1 MYHVINT
8 GLTALI
14 LYLLSLFLYRSGIYT
29 LDLHRKIWNSLL
41 AVTFSITSLAGLF
54 LALQINYKWDIP
66 FTKTI
71 LKWHVETGIGMS
83 LSGLFH
89 LLWHR
94 KYFSSILKRKTRE
107 TSSVIQSE
115 SRNHDIGT
123 NLFITGFISST
134 VQLLLLKEVMNI
146 AGGNELISGAY
157 LSSWLLGSAA
167 GSRLASSSPLNDLKK
182 INLFFATG
190 PLISLF
196 LIILLSGLFLDPGES
211 PSFLPAV
218 VFTLLVLTPFTLISG
233 FTFIKLLSFASSQRV
248 LPGTSFSIE
257 TAGGI
262 IAGISVTIL
271 SGGMLNT
278 YQIFFLAVI
287 MGLAY
292 TVLSF
297 FNIRKREALL
307 FRIIVLAVSA
317 SVVILSPDIVIRDL
331 LLRGINVTATKDT
344 PYGNIT
350 TGEYLGE
357 RSIYYD
363 QRLLIYNND
372 AAESE
377 EDIHYAMLQTNNPA
391 SVLLISGPPGS
402 RLKEIMKYNVKKV
415 VYVERD
421 PALAGINLEILEH
434 DSALLVFENRDAFSY
449 IKDTKE
455 KFDAV
460 IMLLPPPSSLSLNR
474 FYSVGFYKG
483 VKGKMNPGAVFA
495 CSPGVNPNYFN
506 KEAVR
511 LYSSVFNSMKE
522 EFANVIPISGN
533 KLYFIASDSKLTT
546 SVSSLVQEK
555 GLQNVYV
562 GPDYLSDDLIGAK
575 SEEILSLIDP
585 GVRSN
590 SSERPVACFH
600 YQSFHLSK
608 DPGQKIPAFLILAIL
623 VIISA
628 VNVRKNTSIM
638 YFSAFALAGYEII
651 LLLVLQLTVGNMY
664 QATGLILAGL
674 MAGLAAGAGVKTN
687 LMLRR
692 KILVLSGALVM
703 IYLIAGLLTG
713 AVINIQN
720 NILITVILIIM
731 GFIPAAVTGFF
742 FRELTL
748 PEITTAGPSK
758 IYSSDL
764 AGSALGFLLF
774 SGFMVPLLGITY
786 SLFILP
792 LLILSGI
799 VVSQLGK

>member
-94 KYFSSILKRKTRE
+94 KYLSSILRRKTRE

-190 PLISLF
+190 PLISLS

-799 VVSQLGK
+799 VVSQRGK

>member
-533 KLYFIASDSKLTT
+533 KLYFIASDSNLTT

-799 VVSQLGK
+799 VVSQRGK

>member
-190 PLISLF
+190 PLISLS

-233 FTFIKLLSFASSQRV
+233 FTFIKLVSSASSQRV

-287 MGLAY
+287 LGLAY

-317 SVVILSPDIVIRDL
+317 SAVILSPDIVVRNL

-533 KLYFIASDSKLTT
+533 KLYFIASDSNLTT

-799 VVSQLGK
+799 VVSQRGK

>member
-94 KYFSSILKRKTRE
+94 KYLSSILRRKTRE

-190 PLISLF
+190 PLISLS

-533 KLYFIASDSKLTT
+533 KLYFIASDSNLTT

-799 VVSQLGK
+799 VVSQRGK

>member
-94 KYFSSILKRKTRE
+94 KYLSSILRRKTRE

-533 KLYFIASDSKLTT
+533 KLYFIASDSNLTT

-799 VVSQLGK
+799 VVSQRGK

>member
-190 PLISLF
+190 PLISLS

-233 FTFIKLLSFASSQRV
+233 FTFIKLVSSASSQRV

-287 MGLAY
+287 LGLAY

-317 SVVILSPDIVIRDL
+317 SAVILSPDIVVRNL

-799 VVSQLGK
+799 VVSQRGK